1 MSLRNRNVKYF
12 DSRGKARM
20 GANTSQTDRN
30 EQETKSSRLEI
41 VFFSENNKY
50 GGTDIWN
57 LRWEPTANGG
67 QRLETYRI
75 IRYFQK
81 PGKPGRSSFFP
92 EGGFLQSA

>member
-50 GGTDIWN
+50 GGTDI
-57 LRWEPTANGG
+57 
-67 QRLETYRI
+67 
-75 IRYFQK
+75 
-81 PGKPGRSSFFP
+81 
-92 EGGFLQSA
+92 